1 MDWDP
6 GYKNIL
12 ERENHYEEARDVYR
26 RLKEWYRAAGM
37 MDIAG
42 EFHYREREAD
52 RKAQLKRFGTE
63 FRQFKREMAGAW
75 NQLKEGLRSIRS
87 KEL

>member
-1 MDWDP
+1 
-6 GYKNIL
+6 
-12 ERENHYEEARDVYR
+12 
-26 RLKEWYRAAGM
+26 M

-87 KEL
+87 KER